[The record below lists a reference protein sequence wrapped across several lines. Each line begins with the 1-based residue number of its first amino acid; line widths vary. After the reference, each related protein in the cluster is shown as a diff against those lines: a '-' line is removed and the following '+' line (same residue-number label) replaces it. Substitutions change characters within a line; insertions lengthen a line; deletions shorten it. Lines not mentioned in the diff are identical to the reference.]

1 MATAIDRLPPQNVE
15 AERSLIGSL
24 LIDPDAIMKI
34 GGQVGPD
41 DFYREQHRAI
51 YEAVAGLAARNE
63 KADYV
68 TVCDELTRLGHLDT
82 AGGETYIAE
91 IVNAV
96 PTAFH
101 VDHYAAIVRRASILR
116 RIIQGASQMVTAAYR
131 PEAEP
136 NQVLDAAEQLIF
148 SIASESHLH
157 DFETIHEILHQFA
170 DQLMFRQENRGVTT
184 GVASGIKQLD
194 TLTGGFQRQDL
205 VILAARPGVG
215 KTAFALHIALHAAS
229 QNDVPVG
236 FFSLEMPNQQI
247 AQRIVGHEARVDSIR
262 LRDGRLD
269 DKQLRRVVH
278 TMDEVAKLPVYVD
291 DSPTLTILELRGK
304 ARRMQIEHN
313 LGLLVVDYL
322 QLLSTSTHRENRVQ
336 EITEITRSLKA
347 LARELDIPLVAC
359 AQLSRAAERRDD
371 ARPRLSDLRES
382 GSIEQDADLVMF
394 LHQPDRNDD
403 DTFGRPVD
411 LQLTIAKHRNGPVGQ
426 LDLKFR
432 QAHGRFDGVPAGA
445 A

>member
-1 MATAIDRLPPQNVE
+1 
-15 AERSLIGSL
+15 
-24 LIDPDAIMKI
+24 
-34 GGQVGPD
+34 
-41 DFYREQHRAI
+41 
-51 YEAVAGLAARNE
+51 
-63 KADYV
+63 
-68 TVCDELTRLGHLDT
+68 
-82 AGGETYIAE
+82 
-91 IVNAV
+91 
-96 PTAFH
+96 
-101 VDHYAAIVRRASILR
+101 
-116 RIIQGASQMVTAAYR
+116 
-131 PEAEP
+131 
-136 NQVLDAAEQLIF
+136 
-148 SIASESHLH
+148 
-157 DFETIHEILHQFA
+157 
-170 DQLMFRQENRGVTT
+170 MFRQENRGVTT
-184 GVASGIKQLD
+184 GVSSGIKQLD
-194 TLTGGFQRQDL
+194 LLTGGFQRQDL
-205 VILAARPGVG
+205 IILAARPGVG

-229 QNDVPVG
+229 HNDVPIG

-278 TMDEVAKLPVYVD
+278 TMDEVARLPVYVD

-304 ARRMQIEHN
+304 ARRMQLEHN

-322 QLLSTSTHRENRVQ
+322 QLLSTSSHRENRVQ

-394 LHQPDRNDD
+394 LHQPDPNDD

-411 LQLTIAKHRNGPVGQ
+411 LQLTIAKHRNGPVGRLGLQ
-426 LDLKFR
+426 FR
-432 QAHGRFDGVPAGA
+432 QAHGRFDEVAAGPV
-445 A
+445 